1 MTQFIN
7 YRSNAAGDDEVMVYH
22 TVPSLA
28 GTPDFEHKSYVKLK
42 DLKHS
47 KVRRL
52 AGKGIEMEVVEE
64 DDPDMIEV
72 RCPVPGCGTTCWVP
86 LLGGEEAQR
95 LHAHHRAAKGL
106 VKSREAAVQSVID
119 DVRARGGVPRLD
131 PRKG

>member
-1 MTQFIN
+1 MTKFIN
-7 YRSNAAGDDEVMVYH
+7 YRTNATGNFAVMVYH
-22 TVPSLA
+22 TVPSKA
-28 GTPDFEHKSYVKLK
+28 GTPEFEHKSYVKVK
-42 DLKHS
+42 DLKPAKKH
-47 KVRRL
+47 RL
-52 AGKGIEMEVVEE
+52 DAKGITIEE
-64 DDPDMIEV
+64 DDPDVLEV